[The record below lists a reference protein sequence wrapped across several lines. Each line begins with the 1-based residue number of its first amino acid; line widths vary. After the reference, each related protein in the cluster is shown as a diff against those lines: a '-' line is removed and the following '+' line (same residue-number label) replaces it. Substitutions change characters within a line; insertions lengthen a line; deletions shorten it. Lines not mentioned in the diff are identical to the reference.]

1 MWEGGSMI
9 FVLTETW
16 PCSALVEVAK
26 EGAKL
31 AGTPPSNMK
40 MLGPYIVMGGDG
52 VKDYAIYEVEK
63 GQADK
68 ALTEILG
75 RLLGLFRIPGYRASL
90 EVAMT
95 QTQAL
100 QSVGSKA
107 S

>member
-1 MWEGGSMI
+1 MI

-16 PCSALVEVAK
+16 PVESSVEVAK
-26 EGAKL
+26 QAAKL
-31 AGTPPSNMK
+31 APPSNMK

-90 EVAMT
+90 EVAIT
-95 QTQAL
+95 QIEAL
-100 QSVGSKA
+100 PLVGL
-107 S
+107 